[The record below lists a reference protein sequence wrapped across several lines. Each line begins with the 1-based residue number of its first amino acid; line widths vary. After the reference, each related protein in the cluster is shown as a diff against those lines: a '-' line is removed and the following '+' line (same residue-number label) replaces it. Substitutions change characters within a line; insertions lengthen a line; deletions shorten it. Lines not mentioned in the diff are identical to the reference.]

1 MTSLI
6 EREQASI
13 KSPRSP
19 GRPSSGQFSF
29 KGSLYVAHNEKDWIE
44 IQKNTF
50 TNWCNVQIQ
59 PYGVQITSD
68 LAEAFQDGLSLV
80 YLVESISTKKVGR
93 YNKNPRLYAQKLE
106 NITSALKLLQ
116 SDGIKLVNIG
126 NEDIANG
133 NVKLILGLIWR
144 LILHY
149 QISSSGSASGKQL
162 LLLWLKNAIPDMVIR
177 NVTTDWNDGRA
188 LSALNEFCQPGLC
201 PNYKSLN
208 PEAKL
213 SNTSDA
219 MNAAEKNFGIPKV
232 LSPEFFVSPYVDE
245 LSMMTYLS
253 YYTQPGSIG
262 EKRTLQFINDSA
274 PGLNV
279 RNFNTDWND
288 GKKLLQFL
296 EAQCPGIVPGY
307 ENIDRNSPLENAKLG
322 LDIAEEK
329 FGVRKV
335 LTPEELV
342 SPDVDELSVMAY
354 MLQFRTADKLQ
365 SHAHIFKADGNG
377 IKRGVRG
384 KTSEFFIYGRKDI
397 GFDGVRVHIRGPDGE
412 DSVPVETQV
421 EADGSLRC
429 KFVPFESGIHTISVK
444 HYGKEVPKGPFQVMV
459 HENVADV
466 TVSGVGIKNAV
477 VFKPAEFIVQTNDEN
492 SPPVSAVVEGP
503 TKTANCNME
512 PLGNGKWRGYFVPRE
527 VGEHKIRIEVGDTPL
542 LGSPFTTKVGDPT
555 KCNVAGS
562 ETARNPTIGRPS
574 SFDVDTSGAGLG
586 ELAIQ
591 CRGPVGNVPVDV
603 KPTAPGR
610 YNVSFTP
617 NKPGEYNIH
626 FVFNGDDIPG
636 SPVKTIVSDP
646 SRIVAHGDGLHQ
658 VTTDSEAEF
667 FITLHGA
674 GDGELKVYGEAPYGH
689 FPVDLLQSPSEKDTY
704 IVRYT
709 PQGVG
714 LHKIHIN
721 FAGEP
726 VQGSPYIV
734 KVADPRQVTLNT
746 RELER
751 EPKRFTVRHEVDIP
765 VQVPSS
771 AGEGQLEAAVVGP
784 DQESVPSSVTKDDDG
799 YYHIRFVP
807 RQTGEHRVMV
817 MYGGKEVSSSPYV
830 IRIRDATSMK
840 VKVTEMEQMRTGY
853 SAQKEV
859 DVPIEVPE
867 EVDEISATVQ
877 DEDGKPIKS
886 TLTFEPDGLYHVRF
900 VPHKPGRYTV
910 DVRCGGQSIENSPF
924 VMKISEAETVSV
936 KLKEFE
942 KQEGVSYHVGYEVDV
957 PMEIPSEVDEVSA
970 VIYDPDGNID
980 KSTFKKESDGL
991 HHLRFTPKKIGQY
1004 KVDIRCGGRSVENS
1018 PFPLNV
1024 AQPKTAVVRLRQPE
1038 ESENKYLVRRELDI
1052 ALDAAEDTRN
1062 LSSYVDGP
1070 DEENVPASFDKG
1082 DDGLYHVKFVPYK
1095 PGTYKVHVKSNGT
1108 PVASSP
1114 FLIKVGDP
1122 GKVQVAHVRSEE
1134 LYAERVIKNE
1144 VDLAVESSYDMTD
1157 EDFSARVTGPDGE
1170 NVPCHVNKGP
1180 DNRHHVRFTP
1190 HKAGPYKV
1198 DVRYRGEPVQGSPF
1212 TVNVTDQ
1219 GQGGPVVNFN
1229 ESDRFF
1235 ENREAD
1241 IPIMIPEGSS
1251 ADYLKCRVTDPEME
1265 LLDYELTYDRGS
1277 NLYHVR
1283 FVPKRPGRHRV
1294 DVEYDGVPVDGSP
1307 FMMNI
1312 EGTEGHK
1319 KVFASGDGIK
1329 GGMVNEKIDFMV
1341 DARTAG
1347 RGKLT
1352 GKLTGV
1358 KYHTDVEVIDLKDGR
1373 YACHYL
1379 VPQAGAYVLSL
1390 MWNGQHIPNS
1400 PYKVT
1405 IREAQAMS
1413 AKSCFVEGSMLKEGT
1428 GATVGQAMGFSIN
1441 SKDAGP
1447 GQLYVRCQGP
1457 TKDCD
1462 CTVFDNKDSTYQV
1475 QIFPSEVGNHLV
1487 YVEWG
1492 GRPVHGSP
1500 FLVRVGQPPDPSK
1513 VRVYGPGLENGLL
1526 RNFKGEF
1533 LVETKGAGPGTLKI
1547 RIHGPRGA
1555 FKVEM
1560 YRDTSKERSIGVRYN
1575 PTEAGRYI
1583 INIKWADQHIP
1594 GSPFD
1599 VTIVE
1604 TRDELESLNELKDN
1618 AVLFQQRDARL

>member
-50 TNWCNVQIQ
+50 TNWCNVQIH

-126 NEDIANG
+126 
-133 NVKLILGLIWR
+133 LIWR

-188 LSALNEFCQPGLC
+188 LSALNEFCQ
-201 PNYKSLN
+201 
-208 PEAKL
+208 
-213 SNTSDA
+213 
-219 MNAAEKNFGIPKV
+219 
-232 LSPEFFVSPYVDE
+232 
-245 LSMMTYLS
+245 
-253 YYTQPGSIG
+253 
-262 EKRTLQFINDSA
+262 

-689 FPVDLLQSPSEKDTY
+689 FPVDLLQSPNEKDTY

-709 PQGVG
+709 PQG
-714 LHKIHIN
+714 
-721 FAGEP
+721 
-726 VQGSPYIV
+726 
-734 KVADPRQVTLNT
+734 VADPRQVTLNT

-1052 ALDAAEDTRN
+1052 ALDAAEGTRN

-1134 LYAERVIKNE
+1134 LFAERVIKNE

-1229 ESDRFF
+1229 ESDRFY

-1413 AKSCFVEGSMLKEGT
+1413 AKSCFVEGSMLKEGA